1 MAVTKLMESKGSLH
15 GGNAALRVF
24 CSVHGFF
31 SQLEREKRL
40 GSDPAGQIECRRGQL
55 GKRHHLIDHAQPICV
70 LRRNEIGREQHLLG
84 LARSKLPR
92 MPEEFD
98 ARHPHRDGIV

>member
-15 GGNAALRVF
+15 GGDAALCIF
-24 CSVHGFF
+24 CRIDRLFR
-31 SQLEREKRL
+31 QLERKQWL
-40 GSDPAGQIECRRGQL
+40 GGDPAGQFQRRRGQF
-55 GKRHHLIDHAQPICV
+55 GKRHHLIDHTQPICV
-70 LRRNEIGREQHLLG
+70 LRRNEVGSEQHLLG

-98 ARHPHRDGIV
+98 ACHPHRDGVV